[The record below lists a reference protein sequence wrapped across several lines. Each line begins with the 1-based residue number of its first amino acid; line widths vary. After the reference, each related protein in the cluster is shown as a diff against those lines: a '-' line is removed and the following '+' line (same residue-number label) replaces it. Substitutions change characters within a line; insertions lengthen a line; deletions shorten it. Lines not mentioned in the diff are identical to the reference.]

1 MSDQNQRGLTLVD
14 TLLALVILFFLTSTL
29 VPLTVSMK
37 QQVAVK
43 QKQAHAAE
51 VAFNG
56 ALKYKRYGEVNGQQ
70 ELDETFYTWVFV
82 EGGICVTYEING
94 VEEELCV

>member
-1 MSDQNQRGLTLVD
+1 
-14 TLLALVILFFLTSTL
+14 
-29 VPLTVSMK
+29 MK
-37 QQVAVK
+37 QQVIVK

-70 ELDETFYTWVFV
+70 QIDDMFYTWYFA
-82 EGGICVTYEING
+82 EGTICVTYEIDG
-94 VEEELCV
+94 VNKELCV

>member
-1 MSDQNQRGLTLVD
+1 
-14 TLLALVILFFLTSTL
+14 
-29 VPLTVSMK
+29 MK
-37 QQVAVK
+37 QQVIVK

-70 ELDETFYTWVFV
+70 QIDDMFYTWYFA
-82 EGGICVTYEING
+82 EGTICVAYEIDG
-94 VEEELCV
+94 VNKELCV

>member
-1 MSDQNQRGLTLVD
+1 
-14 TLLALVILFFLTSTL
+14 
-29 VPLTVSMK
+29 MK
-37 QQVAVK
+37 QQVIVK

-70 ELDETFYTWVFV
+70 EIDDTLYMWVFDERGV
-82 EGGICVTYEING
+82 CVMYELGGVNK
-94 VEEELCV
+94 ELCI